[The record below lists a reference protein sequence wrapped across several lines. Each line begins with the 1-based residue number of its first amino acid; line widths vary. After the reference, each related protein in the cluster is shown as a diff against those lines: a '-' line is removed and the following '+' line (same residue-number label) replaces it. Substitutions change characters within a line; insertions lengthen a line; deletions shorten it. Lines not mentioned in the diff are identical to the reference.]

1 MESSGLVSS
10 AFAVFAKDLRLEL
23 RTKYA
28 LNTIMMFGVTT
39 LAVVSFSL
47 GQSGLPTLLLAA
59 LYWIVVFFSAIAALA
74 QVFTREEEAGTA
86 LALRL
91 SAEPNAVYLGKLFF
105 NLALLS
111 TMTGIITPLFF
122 MFTDAPTGNVL
133 QFCWVAILG
142 ILALC
147 AATTLVA
154 AIISKAAVKGA
165 LFAVLSFPILLLPL
179 MLLVKAS
186 DAVLLADQGTSILA
200 PVQGLIAYTVV
211 MVTASILLFKFVWK
225 E

>member
-1 MESSGLVSS
+1 MESSGLVSK
-10 AFAVFAKDLRLEL
+10 AFAVFAKDLRLEW

-28 LNTIMMFGVTT
+28 LNTILMFGVTT

-47 GQSGLPTLLLAA
+47 GQSGLPTKLLAA
-59 LYWIVVFFSAIAALA
+59 LYWIVVFFSAMAALA
-74 QVFTREEEAGTA
+74 QVFVREEESGTA
-86 LALRL
+86 LNLRL

-111 TMTGIITPLFF
+111 TMTGIITALFF
-122 MFTDAPTGNVL
+122 IFTDAPTGNVL
-133 QFCWVAILG
+133 LFVVVAGLG
-142 ILALC
+142 VLSLC

-179 MLLVKAS
+179 MLLVIAS
-186 DAVLLADQGTSILA
+186 DSVLLGEGLGKILA
-200 PVQGLIAYTVV
+200 PMQGLIAYIVV
-211 MVTASILLFKFVWK
+211 MVTASLMLFRFVWK